1 MPIDAFRTTG
11 VGDIAPEVE
20 IAARVQGQMLPGL
33 RQQLRDLRDL
43 QEIWIVN
50 GVSDTVAAHVAS
62 GEPLASYAA
71 LDWAAWGEV
80 LRQLMEWLDTP
91 IAELAGATPRQV
103 LIKRYTAVA
112 DA

>member
-1 MPIDAFRTTG
+1 MPVDVATRTTA
-11 VGDIAPEVE
+11 GDVAPEVE
-20 IAARVQGQMLPGL
+20 IAARVQAQMLPGL
-33 RQQLRDLRDL
+33 RTALRDLREL
-43 QEIWIVN
+43 QEIWLVN
-50 GVSDTVAAHVAS
+50 GLSETVAAHVVS
-62 GEPLASYAA
+62 GEPLAGYAA

-103 LIKRYTAVA
+103 LVKRYTAVQ

>member
-1 MPIDAFRTTG
+1 MPVDVLRTTG
-11 VGDIAPEVE
+11 TVDIAPEVE

-33 RQQLRDLRDL
+33 RVALRDLREL

-50 GVSDTVAAHVAS
+50 GLSETVAAHVVS
-62 GEPLASYAA
+62 EEPLAGYAA

-80 LRQLMEWLDTP
+80 LKALMTWLDTP
-91 IAELAGATPRQV
+91 IAELGNATPRQV
-103 LIKRYTAVA
+103 LVKRYTAVA

>member
-1 MPIDAFRTTG
+1 MPVDVMARTAA
-11 VGDIAPEVE
+11 GDVAPEVE
-20 IAARVQGQMLPGL
+20 IAARVQAQMLPGL

-50 GVSDTVAAHVAS
+50 GLSDTVTAHVVS
-62 GEPLASYAA
+62 GEPLAGYAA

-103 LIKRYTAVA
+103 LIKRYTAVQ

>member
-1 MPIDAFRTTG
+1 MPVDALRTTTT
-11 VGDIAPEVE
+11 GDVAPEIE
-20 IAARVQGQMLPGL
+20 IAARVQAQMLPGL

-50 GVSDTVAAHVAS
+50 GLSDTVTAHVVS
-62 GEPLASYAA
+62 GEPLAGYAA

-91 IAELAGATPRQV
+91 IAELADATPRQV

>member
-1 MPIDAFRTTG
+1 MPVDVATRTTA
-11 VGDIAPEVE
+11 GDVAPEVE
-20 IAARVQGQMLPGL
+20 IAARGQAQMLPGL
-33 RQQLRDLRDL
+33 RKL
-43 QEIWIVN
+43 QEIWLVN
-50 GVSDTVAAHVAS
+50 GLSETVAAHVVS
-62 GEPLASYAA
+62 GEPLAGYAA

-103 LIKRYTAVA
+103 LVKRYTAVQ